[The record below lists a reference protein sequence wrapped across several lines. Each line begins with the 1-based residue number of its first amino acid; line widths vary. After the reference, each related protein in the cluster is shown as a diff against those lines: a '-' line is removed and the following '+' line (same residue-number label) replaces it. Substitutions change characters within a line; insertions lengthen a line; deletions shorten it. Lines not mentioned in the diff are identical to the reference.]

1 MESINLSLP
10 PLQNKEFQVST
21 KPNYDKDR
29 PESNFSDGFA
39 SMFIL
44 AILLF
49 FIIGW
54 IASLI
59 DALMGEFKESSTKIG
74 WIIALLLFS
83 PIFIV
88 YLFVAPSL
96 KKKKKGKKRA

>member
-1 MESINLSLP
+1 METINLSLP
-10 PLQNKEFQVST
+10 PVKNEAVEVMQNPSYIQ
-21 KPNYDKDR
+21 DR
-29 PESNFSDGFA
+29 PDAGYSNGFG

-96 KKKKKGKKRA
+96 KKKKKGKKR